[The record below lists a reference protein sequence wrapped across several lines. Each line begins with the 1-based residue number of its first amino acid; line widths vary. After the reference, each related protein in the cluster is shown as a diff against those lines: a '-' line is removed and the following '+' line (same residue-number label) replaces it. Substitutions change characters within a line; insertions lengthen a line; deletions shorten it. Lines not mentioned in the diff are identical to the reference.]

1 MENRY
6 NKKTAAKWNNIILF
20 DNNLNEELKSYVVMK
35 YKVWRMKYKEK
46 YEE

>member
-6 NKKTAAKWNNIILF
+6 NKKTATKWNNIILF

-35 YKVWRMKYKEK
+35 YEVWSMKYKEK